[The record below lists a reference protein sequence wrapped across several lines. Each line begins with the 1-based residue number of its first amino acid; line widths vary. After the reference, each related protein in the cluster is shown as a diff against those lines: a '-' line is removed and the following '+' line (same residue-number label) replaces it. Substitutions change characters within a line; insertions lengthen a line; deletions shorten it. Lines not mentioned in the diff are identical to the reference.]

1 MVQLEDL
8 PGNTTPRKAVRTKV
22 RTGCITCRIR
32 RVKCDEGKQSCNRCL
47 STGRVCDGYDLTVRI
62 VNPLGRA
69 RQKGLA
75 RAAGGLAIP
84 PTLLNGILGTETE
97 RNFFYTCRRA
107 TEAGVALHICC
118 VTSFWTRL
126 APQLSHEYEAV
137 RHAVVA
143 VGAAYHL
150 YKVVDIAS
158 IPRATKER
166 IEIFILQQYNRSISV
181 LRQDISQKRYVHD
194 TAIVL
199 ICCLAYIYLE
209 SLRLNH
215 AAAIGHLKN
224 GIQIIESSVD
234 LEALRNYTSARHRHK
249 GKNAILSIQDL
260 WGIVLQFRDC
270 ELCMHCFSSE
280 VPMTLGSKLYGK
292 YSAKTTSTQPKA
304 IRDIAE
310 GHEARVQLA
319 SEVMSRDWQW
329 QGFKH
334 QPTFWIENHVQQ
346 ELFSLQQRGRSI
358 DLSLQAYMSSPAAP
372 GKGTWEYYSLCMD
385 MLHTASILAVIEL
398 MPVPPEEHAIVA
410 QSSSFQ
416 NEILSKMIAYGEEMH
431 AVHTSLGWPPP
442 DVSLETSIVG
452 PMYWVYVYSI
462 HPQNKKRAMKILQE
476 TKQREGPWDAKQILM
491 MLKWDSE
498 RQCSYQTL
506 RKWGGDAN
514 CYEHPK

>member
-1 MVQLEDL
+1 MVPSEDL
-8 PGNTTPRKAVRTKV
+8 PRKTTTRRAVGTKV

-32 RVKCDEGKQSCNRCL
+32 RVKCDEGKQSCNKCL
-47 STGRVCDGYDLTVRI
+47 STGRVCDGYDLTVR
-62 VNPLGRA
+62 VVSGFGRA
-69 RQKGLA
+69 QRKSIA
-75 RAAGGLAIP
+75 RASDGLAIP
-84 PTLLNGILGTETE
+84 PAPQSSILGTVTE

-150 YKVVDIAS
+150 YKVTDIAS
-158 IPRATKER
+158 VPQATKEK
-166 IEIFILQQYNRSISV
+166 IEIFILQQYNKSISV
-181 LRQDISQKRYVHD
+181 LRQDISQQRYIHD

-215 AAAIGHLKN
+215 TAAIRHLKN
-224 GIQIIESSVD
+224 GIHIIESSVD
-234 LEALRNYTSARHRHK
+234 LENLRNYTSVTRHHK
-249 GKNAILSIQDL
+249 GKNAILSSQDL
-260 WGIVLQFRDC
+260 WGIVLQFRNC

-280 VPMTLGSKLYGK
+280 VPMILGSKLYGK
-292 YSAKTTSTQPKA
+292 RSADNTATQPKT
-304 IRDIAE
+304 IRNIAE
-310 GHEARVQLA
+310 GHEARIQLA

-334 QPTFWIENHVQQ
+334 QPTFWIENHVRQ
-346 ELFSLQQRGRSI
+346 ELSSLRQRGRFI
-358 DLSLQAYMSSPAAP
+358 GLSLQAYMSSPAAP
-372 GKGTWEYYSLCMD
+372 RKGTWEYYSLCMD
-385 MLHTASILAVIEL
+385 MLHTVSILAVIEL
-398 MPVPPEEHAIVA
+398 MPVPPEEHTIVA

-452 PMYWVYVYSI
+452 PMYWVYVYSV
-462 HPQNKKRAMKILQE
+462 HSRDKERAMKILQE
-476 TKQREGPWDAKQILM
+476 TKQREGPWDAKQTLM
-491 MLKWDSE
+491 MLKSDTE
-498 RQCSYQTL
+498 NQCSCQTL

-514 CYEHPK
+514 CYEHVK